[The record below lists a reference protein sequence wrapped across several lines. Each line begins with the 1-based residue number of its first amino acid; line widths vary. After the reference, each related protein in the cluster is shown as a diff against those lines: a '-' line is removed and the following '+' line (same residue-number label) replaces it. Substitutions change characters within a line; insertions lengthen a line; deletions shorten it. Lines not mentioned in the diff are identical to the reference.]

1 MSITITGNDV
11 QDVRRKLA
19 MGNPQFAITILWR
32 RVKDERSFNP
42 PHLNGCIIDATRC
55 NGVEVPM
62 SFDTDAAAV
71 RYFAELLKAH
81 SSWIKQE
88 EKEEKAKTKE
98 SKK

>member
-1 MSITITGNDV
+1 
-11 QDVRRKLA
+11 
-19 MGNPQFAITILWR
+19 
-32 RVKDERSFNP
+32 
-42 PHLNGCIIDATRC
+42 LNGCIIDATRC

-88 EKEEKAKTKE
+88 EKEEKEKRKREKKLKRINPKISVCNLEDIFNPQKE
-98 SKK
+98 EGEHGMPKYR